1 MFPAAVEGW
10 VGADHPAR
18 FIREV
23 VEQLDLEELGLWGEG
38 EGGQGRPHY
47 GGKLL
52 LKAWLYG

>member
-1 MFPAAVEGW
+1 VEGW

-23 VEQLDLEELGLWGEG
+23 VEQLDLEELGRWGEG

>member
-23 VEQLDLEELGLWGEG
+23 VEQLDLEELGRWGEG
-38 EGGQGRPHY
+38 GRA
-47 GGKLL
+47 GSAALR
-52 LKAWLYG
+52 W